1 MELRFGGKVALITGG
16 ARGIGFATA
25 RMLAKGGAKVALVD
39 IQGDLVQSSARK
51 LSQEAGAQVIGVRA
65 DLTVEDDVRKMAAS
79 VNEKLGAVDIFV
91 SSAAIVDDKLFL
103 DTSPS
108 DWHRMLDVC
117 LYGPMLCLHGLL
129 PAMIDRGYGRV
140 ICLASDSARLGQA
153 RLSSYAAAKA
163 GVIALV
169 KSIAQEVGKS
179 GVTLNIVSPGAT
191 DTEMRQERETHMREQ
206 MGEEKY
212 QRRLKTVLRMY
223 PTGRLGKP
231 DDIAAAVAFLASDE
245 ASWIT
250 GQVLSVNG
258 GFAMP

>member
-1 MELRFGGKVALITGG
+1 MEPRFDGKAALITGG

-51 LSQEAGAQVIGVRA
+51 LSQETGAQVIGVRA

-79 VNEKLGAVDIFV
+79 VNEKLGAVDIYV

>member
-51 LSQEAGAQVIGVRA
+51 LSQETGAQVIGVRA